1 MNNALK
7 FSTHGEL
14 VHLLNCAIAD
24 LEVILP
30 EYDPSG
36 DKQHPAWKTLDELKN
51 MVKQLD
57 TNTVLFAWGI
67 EDVQSRRESLSDE
80 QAREVLEVC
89 WNEHDAERG
98 MNWDTI
104 DFNIDSMYGKDDDE

>member
-24 LEVILP
+24 LEGILP

-67 EDVQSRRESLSDE
+67 EDIQSRRESLSDE
-80 QAREVLEVC
+80 QAREVLELW
-89 WNEHDAERG
+89 WN
-98 MNWDTI
+98 
-104 DFNIDSMYGKDDDE
+104 